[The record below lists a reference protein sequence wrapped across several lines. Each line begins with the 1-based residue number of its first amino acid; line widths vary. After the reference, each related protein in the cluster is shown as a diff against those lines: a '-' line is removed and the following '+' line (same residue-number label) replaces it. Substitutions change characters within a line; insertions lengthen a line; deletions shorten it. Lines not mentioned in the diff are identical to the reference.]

1 MAQTAAE
8 RQQRR
13 RGRVK
18 ERRELAQEINELMQR
33 AFIGSS
39 TVESTGDV
47 DDRGRPTW
55 RVATDWDAEVLE
67 QLRQKCEEAD
77 LDFDAI
83 RQESM
88 QLILWQY
95 WYEKGHQ

>member
-39 TVESTGDV
+39 S
-47 DDRGRPTW
+47 RP
-55 RVATDWDAEVLE
+55 VALTT
-67 QLRQKCEEAD
+67 EAD
-77 LDFDAI
+77 RLGELQ
-83 RQESM
+83 RTGM
-88 QLILWQY
+88 P
-95 WYEKGHQ
+95 KC

>member
-39 TVESTGDV
+39 TVESTV
-47 DDRGRPTW
+47 DDQGRPTS

-95 WYEKGHQ
+95 LV

>member
-8 RQQRR
+8 RMQTM
-13 RGRVK
+13 RGRMR
-18 ERRELAQEINELMQR
+18 ERRELAQEINELVQR

-39 TVESTGDV
+39 TVDPTGDV
-47 DDRGRPTW
+47 DDRGRPIW

-67 QLRQKCEEAD
+67 QLHRKCEGAD